1 MERFFHKEWTGLNE
15 TLANAVDTTSSSWNE
30 WAGVGQSVQTSFHLQ
45 SPSPTV
51 CFRISFDKWILPIFP
66 FRKGQSN
73 EPTFPINVLRS
84 RLTLRVYSS
93 IYTVCLSIPGLNS
106 PGSGV
111 YLSMPQLIL
120 ASRVDLACDC
130 FDTALL
136 LLVLFVLWRE
146 LFLPGWRKSTIL
158 TCWLIKRLLTSR
170 GLS

>member
-1 MERFFHKEWTGLNE
+1 MDRTKWNAGKCCGYHEFLLEWVGRRG
-15 TLANAVDTTSSSWNE
+15 AVCADLLL
-30 WAGVGQSVQTSFHLQ
+30 HLQ

-84 RLTLRVYSS
+84 RLTLRVYSG

-130 FDTALL
+130 FNTALL